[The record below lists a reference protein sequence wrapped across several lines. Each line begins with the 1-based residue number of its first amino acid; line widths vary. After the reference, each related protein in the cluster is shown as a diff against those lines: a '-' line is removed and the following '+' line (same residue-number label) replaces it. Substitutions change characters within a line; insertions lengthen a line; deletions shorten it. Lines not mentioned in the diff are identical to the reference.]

1 MAMTS
6 RALGA
11 LSALVLVF
19 ACAAGSEP
27 AAPQQPPASKEP
39 ARPAKIEIIEEEPLR
54 GFLAQGGCVALGKV
68 QRVEHF
74 NAGTRGSRLRIHIE
88 VETQLEG
95 SLPRQLSFLT
105 WGTPGDVQVGQQL
118 LFAVKPPAPQA
129 SDALLQ
135 SFYVIPQGRRAD
147 AVRAQQEVIAR
158 VKSAR

>member
-27 AAPQQPPASKEP
+27 AAPQQPATSKEP
-39 ARPAKIEIIEEEPLR
+39 AGPVKIEIIEAEPLR

-105 WGTPGDVQVGQQL
+105 WGAPGDVQVGQQL

-129 SDALLQ
+129 PDALLQ
-135 SFYVIPQGRRAD
+135 SFYGVPKGRGEE
-147 AVRAQQEVIAR
+147 AVRAQREVLA
-158 VKSAR
+158 KLKQAQ